1 MKRVFADAQ
10 YFVALINAKDQDHP
24 AALAI
29 SQTLQGV
36 TIVTTEEVLA
46 EVLAFFSER
55 GRYLREVAAAYV
67 DDLLTD
73 PEIVIRPQSHKT
85 FIDGFALF
93 KARRDKGYSLTDC
106 VSMLAMQD
114 EKLTEVLTADDH
126 FTQEG
131 FVTLL

>member
-1 MKRVFADAQ
+1 MKRVLADAQ

-36 TIVTTEEVLA
+36 TIVTTDEALT